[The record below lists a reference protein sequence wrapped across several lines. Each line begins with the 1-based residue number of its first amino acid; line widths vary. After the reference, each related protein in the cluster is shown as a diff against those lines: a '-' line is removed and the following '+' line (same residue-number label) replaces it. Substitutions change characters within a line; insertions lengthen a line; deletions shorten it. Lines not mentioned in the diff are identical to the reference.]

1 MSKLV
6 FLQANFLFA
15 LFPSNYHSWK
25 CIFFGSSFMY
35 VIFSFLLARPGF
47 CPLPSTIHTTCTQ
60 DHIMPFHATCT
71 DIQEWTITF
80 SLNWGCIFS
89 HWAKACPRI
98 FLTSKIKIMT
108 PERTSL
114 KLFLCGFPCK
124 SFFQQFLLCR
134 NFFWPSPPPLK
145 SDGPFCMFC
154 ES

>member
-114 KLFLCGFPCK
+114 KLFLCAASPARVFFN
-124 SFFQQFLLCR
+124 SFCCAGIFFGPAPLL
-134 NFFWPSPPPLK
+134 
-145 SDGPFCMFC
+145 
-154 ES
+154 